1 MAKPPVDT
9 TPEATTPD
17 TGSIIDI
24 AKFNAAIESELIA
37 AIGKEV
43 ETLFRT
49 DQALKSLLKRQAVT
63 AIVQGI
69 VLNNNVEAIIAAK
82 LAEQFVAN
90 FDSSGLASSAS
101 KRELTLM
108 DNMVVVE
115 ETLTAK
121 NVDVVDTM
129 GTTHAVVNGTL
140 TVNGAVD
147 VSTTAWDGL
156 ATKIKDDLITEL
168 DAVINASVKAQADS
182 INFTEITLDG
192 APVLSGSTLGSR
204 ITDSSLTSVGTL
216 DSLQVT
222 GTSDINAIHV
232 EHKRVGINTKAP
244 SSALAIWD
252 DEVEV
257 IAGKFKAQTAFIG
270 TNRTQDLVIGV
281 GRRDDIT
288 IGIDGTTTIKKLKI
302 GQRSI
307 AHGNT
312 IPGYAGTAGDL
323 VLNTAL
329 TPANP
334 IFAWYCMH
342 DYSWVPLKATI

>member
-1 MAKPPVDT
+1 MPKPPVDT
-9 TPEATTPD
+9 TPEATIPED
-17 TGSIIDI
+17 TGLIDI
-24 AKFNAAIESELIA
+24 AKFNAAIETEMTT
-37 AIGKEV
+37 AIGNEV
-43 ETLFRT
+43 AKLFKN
-49 DQALKSLLKRQAVT
+49 DKALNSYLKRQAVT

-90 FDSSGLASSAS
+90 FDSSGIASTAS

-140 TVNGAVD
+140 TVNGTVD
-147 VSTTAWDGL
+147 MSTTAWDGL

-182 INFTEITLDG
+182 INFNEITLNNMP
-192 APVLSGSTLGSR
+192 ALSGNTLGSQ
-204 ITDSSLTSVGTL
+204 IKNSSLTSVGTL
-216 DSLQVT
+216 DGLKVT
-222 GTSDINAIHV
+222 GTSDIDALHI
-232 EHKRVGINTKAP
+232 EHNRVGINTTSP

-329 TPANP
+329 TTANP
-334 IFAWYCMH
+334 VFAWYCMH